1 MQGSRTRRQPD
12 RKAPA
17 SAGDTALLARVA
29 KRDRGAFRSL
39 YDRYYRPVY
48 RFLYRFSRRPELIEE
63 AVNDVMLVVWENAA
77 SFGHRSKVSTWI
89 MGIAYR
95 KGLKLTEK
103 ERRHDDRF
111 VNIES
116 HVVAEFPD
124 GSREPADQAMAQD
137 WLESGLRRLSG
148 EHRAVVE
155 LTYFCGFSYQ
165 EIASI
170 VDCPVNTVKTRMFH
184 ARARL
189 KSLLPELGGVQM
201 GY

>member
-1 MQGSRTRRQPD
+1 MRSSRTRRQPD

-17 SAGDTALLARVA
+17 GAGDTTLLAQVA
-29 KRDRGAFRSL
+29 KKDRAAFRHL

-48 RFLYRFSRRPELIEE
+48 RFLYRFTRRPELIEE
-63 AVNDVMLVVWENAA
+63 AVNDVMLVVWDNAA
-77 SFGHRSKVSTWI
+77 SFGNRSKVSTWI

-103 ERRHDDRF
+103 VRRHDDRF
-111 VNIES
+111 VNIAS
-116 HVVAEFPD
+116 RAEAELPD
-124 GSREPADQAMAQD
+124 SSRDLADNAIAQD
-137 WLESGLRRLSG
+137 WLWSGLRMLSG

-155 LTYFCGFSYQ
+155 LTYFHGFSYQ

-189 KSLLPELGGVQM
+189 KSLLPKLGGA
-201 GY
+201 

>member
-39 YDRYYRPVY
+39 YDRYSRPVY

-63 AVNDVMLVVWENAA
+63 AVNDVMLGVWENAA

-124 GSREPADQAMAQD
+124 GSREPIRRQGRVYIHLSDLD
-137 WLESGLRRLSG
+137 SRELLEEL
-148 EHRAVVE
+148 VVATQE
-155 LTYFCGFSYQ
+155 LHEMPILDDRDHP
-165 EIASI
+165 EIA
-170 VDCPVNTVKTRMFH
+170 
-184 ARARL
+184 
-189 KSLLPELGGVQM
+189 GG
-201 GY
+201 